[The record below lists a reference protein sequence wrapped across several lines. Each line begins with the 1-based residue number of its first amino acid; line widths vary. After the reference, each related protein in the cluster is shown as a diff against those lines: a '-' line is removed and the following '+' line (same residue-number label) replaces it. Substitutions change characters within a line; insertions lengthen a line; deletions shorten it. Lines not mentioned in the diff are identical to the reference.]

1 MTGVFFDL
9 DNTLLSTSSGL
20 LWYKYLRKKR
30 RITILS
36 LAKIV
41 LAYVRYRRNSLDVRT
56 LAEKEVQKVAG
67 MSEEEMIAICERW
80 FDEMVKHYIYP
91 RAVDVVNEH
100 RAKGHMLVIL
110 SAATPYSVNPVMK
123 HLDIEHGICTKLE
136 IENGLFT
143 GKIVEPYCYG
153 EGKIY
158 WAEQFAKEKG
168 LRFEDCYFYTDSYT
182 DLPMLE
188 KVGMPRP
195 VNSDRLLEAEARKRD
210 WPTMKF

>member
-1 MTGVFFDL
+1 M
-9 DNTLLSTSSGL
+9 
-20 LWYKYLRKKR
+20 
-30 RITILS
+30 
-36 LAKIV
+36 AKIV
-41 LAYVRYRRNSLDVRT
+41 LAYVRYRRNSLDIRT
-56 LAEKEVQKVAG
+56 LAEKEVKKVTG
-67 MSEEEMIAICERW
+67 MSEEEMIKICERW

-91 RAVDVVNEH
+91 RAVEVVTEH

-110 SAATPYSVNPVMK
+110 SAATPYTVNPVMK
-123 HLDIEHGICTKLE
+123 HLGIEHGICTRLE
-136 IENGLFT
+136 VENGLFT

-158 WAEQFAKEKG
+158 WAERFVKEKG
-168 LRFEDCYFYTDSYT
+168 LHFEDCYFYTDSYT

-195 VNSDRLLEAEARKRD
+195 VNSDRLLEAEAQKRD

>member
-1 MTGVFFDL
+1 M
-9 DNTLLSTSSGL
+9 
-20 LWYKYLRKKR
+20 
-30 RITILS
+30 
-36 LAKIV
+36 AKIV
-41 LAYVRYRRNSLDVRT
+41 LAYVRYRRNSLDIRT
-56 LAEKEVQKVAG
+56 LAEKEVKKVTG
-67 MSEEEMIAICERW
+67 MSEEEMIKICERW

-91 RAVDVVNEH
+91 RAVEVVTEH

-110 SAATPYSVNPVMK
+110 SAATPYTVNPVMK
-123 HLDIEHGICTKLE
+123 HLGIEHGICTHLE
-136 IENGLFT
+136 VENGLFT

-158 WAEQFAKEKG
+158 WAERFVKEKG
-168 LRFEDCYFYTDSYT
+168 LHFEDCYFYTDSYT

-195 VNSDRLLEAEARKRD
+195 VNSDRLLEAEAQKRD